1 MHIFTKHVRIYVTK
15 YSEVSM
21 HNFKWMILSALLV
34 LTFLLTGC
42 GTKNP
47 GEDEAT
53 ETELVEIKNG
63 LALPGYYY
71 ENNLAD
77 NAADPFILY
86 ADGTY
91 YLYCTGGSRFSVRQT
106 DYLSIFPTESKVVL
120 ELSSLSW
127 ARDNGWAPEVYAH
140 GGMYYM
146 IFSARGNN
154 DLYAIDIAVS
164 NTPDGKF
171 VPLSTKPF
179 FAPDYS
185 VIDASL
191 FFDDDGR
198 IYMYYSKDNSTNTVN
213 GKRTSQTYGIEIKKD
228 FSGVIG
234 EPVLISTP
242 EQNWELKS
250 GSVLWNEG
258 PVVFKENGIYYLLY
272 SANYYVSEHYAV
284 GYATSTVPLAKFE
297 KPKNARILC
306 GNGDTVTGPGHC
318 NILRSPDGSE
328 LYMVYHVHTVPPD
341 TKNGRSLALDRLV
354 IRADGSLAVD
364 GPSETRRPLPSGV
377 NGYFHIQDGFTAI
390 GEGEKA
396 EFSSLSSVEALFDGI
411 AKASFE
417 GIYSMGEGGNVTIT
431 LDTPTALTALMIYAP
446 TLEEYV
452 PATVDVEINGSYI
465 LRGLKS
471 SSLLGNPITAT
482 LSGLPEGTKVE
493 TVKITVHLAEG
504 KNYAAL
510 SEIVMITAREKK

>member
-1 MHIFTKHVRIYVTK
+1 MHT
-15 YSEVSM
+15 
-21 HNFKWMILSALLV
+21 FKQAMLPALLA
-34 LTFLLTGC
+34 LTLLLCGC
-42 GTKNP
+42 GAKDNTD
-47 GEDEAT
+47 GEMPSAEPI
-53 ETELVEIKNG
+53 EIKNG
-63 LALPGYYY
+63 ISTPGYYY
-71 ENNLAD
+71 ENKLAD

-91 YLYCTGGSRFSVRQT
+91 YLYCTGGSRFTVRQT
-106 DYLSIFPTESKVVL
+106 KYPNLWPTDSTTVL

-127 ARDNGWAPEVYAH
+127 ADKNGWAPEVYAH
-140 GGMYYM
+140 GGKYYM
-146 IFSARGNN
+146 IFSAQGHNG
-154 DLYAIDIAVS
+154 LHAIDIAVS
-164 NTPDGKF
+164 NAPDGKF

-185 VIDASL
+185 VIDGSL

-213 GKRTSQTYGIEIKKD
+213 GKRTSQTYGIELKAD

-234 EPVLISTP
+234 EPVLIATP
-242 EQNWELKS
+242 EQDWELKS

-272 SANYYVSEHYAV
+272 SANYYVSEHYSV
-284 GYATSTVPLAKFE
+284 GYATSDTPLAKFE
-297 KPKNARILC
+297 KPKNARILR
-306 GNGDTVTGPGHC
+306 GNGETVTGPGHC

-328 LYMVYHVHTVPPD
+328 LYIVYHVHTVPPD
-341 TKNGRSLALDRLV
+341 NKNGRSLAIDRLV
-354 IRADGSLAVD
+354 IRADGTLSVD
-364 GPSETRRPLPSGV
+364 GPSETRRPLPSGI
-377 NGYFHIQDGFTAI
+377 NGYTHINDGFTAT

-396 EFSSLSSVEALFDGI
+396 EFPSLSSVEALFDGI

-417 GIYSMGEGGNVTIT
+417 GIYSMDEGGSVTIA

-446 TLEEYV
+446 ILEDYV

-504 KNYAAL
+504 KTYAAL
-510 SEIVMITAREKK
+510 SEIVMITAREKQ